1 MAGNSS
7 ATAPEERPNPIAT
20 IRSLADLIETDHL
33 ARIYSALL
41 LADDGEITPQDVL
54 DHVAVP
60 RATVYDD
67 LTWLVEEG
75 LATRSENGRPHRYR
89 ATPGELTLSPW
100 MSTSPRERTYFLAL
114 VVALAHREDN
124 QNIGTFIDRNGIE
137 TLADALEYTLIR
149 LDGRTTMRS
158 MARSLDLPVAEAET
172 IFQEF
177 VSVLGALDRS
187 PVASS
192 TIELP
197 TDVATEIE

>member
-1 MAGNSS
+1 
-7 ATAPEERPNPIAT
+7 
-20 IRSLADLIETDHL
+20 
-33 ARIYSALL
+33 
-41 LADDGEITPQDVL
+41 
-54 DHVAVP
+54 
-60 RATVYDD
+60 VYDD

-75 LATRSENGRPHRYR
+75 IATRSENGRPHRYR

-114 VVALAHREDN
+114 ARREDN

-158 MARSLDLPVAEAET
+158 MARGLDLPVVEAET

-197 TDVATEIE
+197 TDVATERE